1 MPRANEIKKGMVLN
15 YNGKLL
21 LVKDIDIQSPTAR
34 GAATLYKMRFSD
46 VRTGLKVEERFKGD
60 DIVDTVTLTRRY
72 VDFSYVDGN
81 EYVFMDKE
89 DYTPYTFT
97 KDQIEEELLFMPEG
111 GMPDMQVLTW
121 DGQLLALELPQTVDL
136 EIVETAPGI
145 KGASASARNKPAT
158 LSTGLVI
165 QVPEYLSPGEKIRIH
180 IEERVIWVVLTNF
193 SRMQKRDSSG
203 CPFFNLLYQSSILRF
218 LNTLRPQFSLVD

>member
-1 MPRANEIKKGMVLN
+1 MPERTKLKKGMVLN

-111 GMPDMQVLTW
+111 GMPDMQVLT

-136 EIVETAPGI
+136 EIVETAPHQRGI
-145 KGASASARNKPAT
+145 C
-158 LSTGLVI
+158 
-165 QVPEYLSPGEKIRIH
+165 Q
-180 IEERVIWVVLTNF
+180 
-193 SRMQKRDSSG
+193 
-203 CPFFNLLYQSSILRF
+203 
-218 LNTLRPQFSLVD
+218 RP

>member
-21 LVKDIDIQSPTAR
+21 IVKNIDIQSPSAR

-60 DIVDTVTLTRRY
+60 DIVDTVTLTRRF

-89 DYTPYTFT
+89 DYTLTPLP
-97 KDQIEEELLFMPEG
+97 KSRLKKSCSLFRK
-111 GMPDMQVLTW
+111 V
-121 DGQLLALELPQTVDL
+121 
-136 EIVETAPGI
+136 
-145 KGASASARNKPAT
+145 
-158 LSTGLVI
+158 
-165 QVPEYLSPGEKIRIH
+165 
-180 IEERVIWVVLTNF
+180 
-193 SRMQKRDSSG
+193 G
-203 CPFFNLLYQSSILRF
+203 CR
-218 LNTLRPQFSLVD
+218 TCRC

>member
-165 QVPEYLSPGEKIRIH
+165 QVPEYLSLAKKFVSISKNA
-180 IEERVIWVVLTNF
+180 VIWGVLTNF

-218 LNTLRPQFSLVD
+218 LNTLRPQYSLVD

>member
-121 DGQLLALELPQTVDL
+121 DGQDVYKRQPTIQHGSTRIGSRAANGIAPSEMKHSPNTRAALPPSCCALSNLRRAT
-136 EIVETAPGI
+136 IVARPI
-145 KGASASARNKPAT
+145 ASGGTIPAAIIAAI
-158 LSTGLVI
+158 G
-165 QVPEYLSPGEKIRIH
+165 P
-180 IEERVIWVVLTNF
+180 
-193 SRMQKRDSSG
+193 
-203 CPFFNLLYQSSILRF
+203 
-218 LNTLRPQFSLVD
+218 

>member
-165 QVPEYLSPGEKIRIH
+165 QVPEYLSPGEKFVSISKNA
-180 IEERVIWVVLTNF
+180 VIWVVLTNF

-218 LNTLRPQFSLVD
+218 LNIVLP